1 MKRLFFALV
10 LYVVTVGMHAIPA
23 KPGLWRVL
31 TLKDGTEV
39 RAQLT
44 GDEFCHYWR
53 TDDGRNFVKSGEAF
67 IEVPEVTMS
76 HCAQNRRA
84 ARRASAM
91 TRRTAIGERTH
102 FIGKKKGLVILAEFK
117 DVSFKTAND
126 QEKYNKILNEEGY
139 TTREGFE
146 GSVAD
151 YFKAQSGGQFEVEFD
166 VFGPVQLAN
175 NQKYYGQNDEYD
187 QDMRPEKMIVEACR
201 AIDSQANFSD
211 YDWNGD
217 GEVDEV
223 YVVYAG
229 KGEASGGDENTIW
242 PHMYYLEYVDINLFL
257 DNVRIN
263 TYACSN
269 ELDALNHI
277 EGIGGIC
284 HEFSHCLGYPDLYDT
299 ANGSAISLFGYDIM
313 DQGPYNGDGFVP
325 AGYSAYEKWMAGWIE
340 LTVLSNQNVTVNNL
354 KPVSEGGGGY
364 IIYNDGHLDE
374 YYILEN
380 RQQTNWDKYLPGRGL
395 MITHVD
401 FDSDLWY
408 LNVPNSILTSQ
419 HEYVTQ
425 YGYPTNDHMRFN
437 IFRADNSAKSSY
449 TSLSRDLY
457 PYQKNDSLTATS
469 KPAATF
475 YNKTK
480 QGETIMQGGILDIT
494 QNRDGTMNFV
504 YRAPIEDTGISE
516 LLPDSDHT
524 PSVVYDLQGRRF
536 FGNLPKGIYIVNSK
550 KIVVK

>member
-44 GDEFCHYWR
+44 GYEFCHYWR

-76 HCAQNRRA
+76 HRAQSRRA

-187 QDMRPEKMIVEACR
+187 HHSHSNR
-201 AIDSQANFSD
+201 
-211 YDWNGD
+211 
-217 GEVDEV
+217 
-223 YVVYAG
+223 
-229 KGEASGGDENTIW
+229 
-242 PHMYYLEYVDINLFL
+242 LF
-257 DNVRIN
+257 IKK
-263 TYACSN
+263 
-269 ELDALNHI
+269 
-277 EGIGGIC
+277 C
-284 HEFSHCLGYPDLYDT
+284 H
-299 ANGSAISLFGYDIM
+299 
-313 DQGPYNGDGFVP
+313 
-325 AGYSAYEKWMAGWIE
+325 
-340 LTVLSNQNVTVNNL
+340 
-354 KPVSEGGGGY
+354 
-364 IIYNDGHLDE
+364 
-374 YYILEN
+374 
-380 RQQTNWDKYLPGRGL
+380 
-395 MITHVD
+395 
-401 FDSDLWY
+401 
-408 LNVPNSILTSQ
+408 
-419 HEYVTQ
+419 
-425 YGYPTNDHMRFN
+425 
-437 IFRADNSAKSSY
+437 
-449 TSLSRDLY
+449 
-457 PYQKNDSLTATS
+457 
-469 KPAATF
+469 
-475 YNKTK
+475 
-480 QGETIMQGGILDIT
+480 
-494 QNRDGTMNFV
+494 
-504 YRAPIEDTGISE
+504 
-516 LLPDSDHT
+516 
-524 PSVVYDLQGRRF
+524 
-536 FGNLPKGIYIVNSK
+536 SK
-550 KIVVK
+550 K